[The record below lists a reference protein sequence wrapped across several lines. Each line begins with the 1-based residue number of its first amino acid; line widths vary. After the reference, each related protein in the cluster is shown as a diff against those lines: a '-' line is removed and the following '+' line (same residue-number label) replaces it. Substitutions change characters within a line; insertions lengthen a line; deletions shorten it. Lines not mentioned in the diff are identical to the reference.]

1 MHRPAA
7 VWKLPGVHCCIATV
21 LSASLVPSSMVVVVV
36 VSDVAVFVVVAI
48 TVVAGFVVSVAAS
61 VVVVSAAAVAVVAP
75 GGWIGAVTNCGV
87 PMLLPPNISGKA
99 DSAVPGNNH
108 AA

>member
-1 MHRPAA
+1 
-7 VWKLPGVHCCIATV
+7 
-21 LSASLVPSSMVVVVV
+21 MVVVMA
-36 VSDVAVFVVVAI
+36 VSDVALFVVVSI
-48 TVVAGFVVSVAAS
+48 TVVAGFVVHVAASVVVVS

-75 GGWIGAVTNCGV
+75 GGWVGAVTNCGV

-99 DSAVPGNNH
+99 DSEVPGNNH